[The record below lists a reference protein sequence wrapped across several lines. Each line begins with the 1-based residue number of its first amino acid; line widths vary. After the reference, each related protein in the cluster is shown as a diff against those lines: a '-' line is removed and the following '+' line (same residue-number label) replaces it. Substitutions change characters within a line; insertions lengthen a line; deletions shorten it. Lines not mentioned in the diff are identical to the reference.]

1 MALKMLKLML
11 LAHVSPLK
19 HYSTA
24 ATGSKDDTNR
34 RKWPFRGLHSV
45 FHTQLDHPFG
55 PLVAL

>member
-1 MALKMLKLML
+1 MFKLMV

-24 ATGSKDDTNR
+24 ATGSKDNTNR